1 MNESAGFRARF
12 VQAARIL
19 GQMRWGGAS
28 FALPCFDLFTFV
40 YSGVD
45 VDWRHGADHMLQ
57 RHGVRVNEVD
67 PKGRSGSSARLLGY
81 CPSRG
86 QVLVIILVAREDKL
100 GAWWGATGWVATNAD
115 RGRYRRENENE

>member
-1 MNESAGFRARF
+1 
-12 VQAARIL
+12 
-19 GQMRWGGAS
+19 MRWGGAS

-40 YSGVD
+40 YNGVD
-45 VDWRHGADHMLQ
+45 VDWRHGADHMPQ
-57 RHGVRVNEVD
+57 RHGVRVNEVAEALADPDAVLFGPD
-67 PKGRSGSSARLLGY
+67 PKSRSGSSARLLGY
-81 CPSRG
+81 CASRG